1 MAGKVAE
8 LLEIC
13 EGAGQ
18 DMCKALLEA
27 TGGDLVRA
35 ADLYFSGLNDDG
47 GLGKDRDPV
56 SLSAAGSRGGG
67 GVQGSKKRSREE
79 EVGAPSSLGGR
90 IGAGSQKEA
99 PQLKCVHA
107 RALRSPLPVC
117 PKASRQPFPVHQ
129 KEVVVLDS
137 DDEEGE
143 DSKSVSKPADAGSGA
158 GGAAQRSVAGA
169 PTNVATLGWKLLT
182 YNVWFNEEVALEA
195 RMRAIGDIIQQEE
208 PDFVMLQEVTPN
220 IEMLLRSH
228 PFSDRYDWSTPPYM
242 QYYTA
247 LLAL

>member
-79 EVGAPSSLGGR
+79 E
-90 IGAGSQKEA
+90 
-99 PQLKCVHA
+99 
-107 RALRSPLPVC
+107 
-117 PKASRQPFPVHQ
+117 

-228 PFSDRYDWSTPPYM
+228 PFSDRYD
-242 QYYTA
+242 
-247 LLAL
+247 